1 MLALL
6 LDEQISPVVARQ
18 LAGHQLGLRVETV
31 HRWRQGELL
40 SKPDWLVLQ
49 AATDEQLT
57 LVTYDLKTIPPI
69 LVEWGGLGISHA
81 GVILIDERTIATDD
95 FGGLIRALTLLWQRE
110 RHANWTD
117 RMLYLP
123 PS

>member
-6 LDEQISPVVARQ
+6 LDEQISPAIARE
-18 LAGHQLGLRVETV
+18 LARHRPGMRVETV
-31 HRWRQGELL
+31 HRWRLGELL
-40 SKPDWLVLQ
+40 SKPGWLVLQ
-49 AATDEQLT
+49 AATEERLT

-95 FGGLIRALTLLWQRE
+95 FRGLIRALALLWQRE
-110 RHANWTD
+110 RHADWID

-123 PS
+123 LA